1 MKPYLISSVVLMMS
15 ISLHGNVYAMTVNEA
30 YNNLIFFQAAAN
42 EGDYCENKLNIQALP
57 ALKKWQRQNDP
68 VLKRTVNTIEQ
79 HLMTDKGLSKP
90 EVKLAMVEVWKK
102 MDDIDK
108 RRLAERRTHKTCM
121 QFTQSL
127 KFYESRLTQ

>member
-1 MKPYLISSVVLMMS
+1 MKPYLIPGIILLMTVG
-15 ISLHGNVYAMTVNEA
+15 LHGNAHAMTEKEA

-42 EGDYCENKLNIQALP
+42 EGEFCEKKLNIQALP
-57 ALKKWQRQNDP
+57 ALKKWQRENAS
-68 VLKRTVNTIEQ
+68 VLNRSINAIEY

-102 MDDIDK
+102 MDDIDQ
-108 RRLAERRTHKTCM
+108 RRLADRRTHTTCR
-121 QFTQSL
+121 QFAQSL